1 MSNRIRTACGL
12 FLLMISIL
20 LAILQIPG
28 PEGNDRKYKAGE
40 NRGWILET
48 IETEKNGGIR
58 INKADAETL
67 QKLPGIGPAYAERI
81 ITEEK
86 ENGPYYYPEDLEGV
100 SGIGPRTLAGF
111 RQMIDMTLD
120 EGRN

>member
-1 MSNRIRTACGL
+1 M
-12 FLLMISIL
+12 LLTISIL
-20 LAILQIPG
+20 LIILQIPG
-28 PEGNDRKYKAGE
+28 AEGNNRKYRTGE

-48 IETEKNGGIR
+48 IETEKNGGIK

-67 QKLPGIGPAYAERI
+67 QKLPGIGPAYAERMI
-81 ITEEK
+81 AEER

-100 SGIGPRTLAGF
+100 SGIGPQTLERF

-120 EGRN
+120 EGGN